1 MQVIHLEFSKLGLGM
16 SGGES
21 CMLAFIRYL
30 VQRKIKSILC
40 TTDNAE
46 QIYRSLGLEPGP
58 YLEYRTIQT
67 YAFEKKHHPFVSYLQ
82 RTPKAVR
89 LVKDLSVSTGD
100 VVLCHNSFL
109 PNMLTCRT
117 LVRCHPSGV
126 KIFHW
131 LHMLAPSIWR
141 GFQGE
146 FTGGYQIPRPNV
158 MHLSFSQ
165 RLHGRL
171 LPKDATIIVDNPY
184 FAERTARIFNGN
196 IHVLSR
202 FGIADKPDYVETE
215 KEYDLVWMGRFHPQK
230 GLFDAVDVLCKLRND
245 RPDARLL
252 IIGGGDLRYEKQL
265 KDKVS
270 ALGLDNAV
278 VYTGFLGGEEKET
291 WLRKAKLFIMPSYY
305 EGLPLTIMEVYSLG
319 LPIVAYNLPI
329 YKQLAVG
336 LLAVPPGDVTGM
348 AHKAASVLVDTSQLH
363 HLCKKVHQISQQHTS
378 NLMGNEILASFGFS
392 SGKIED
398 CNAG

>member
-46 QIYRSLGLEPGP
+46 QVYRSIGLEPGP

-67 YAFEKKHHPFVSYLQ
+67 YAFEKKHHPFTSYLQ

-89 LVKDLSVSTGD
+89 LVKGLSVSAGD

-109 PNMLTCRT
+109 PNMLPCRT
-117 LVRCHPSGV
+117 LVRRRPSGV

-131 LHMLAPSIWR
+131 LHMLAPSIWL
-141 GFQGE
+141 GFEGA
-146 FTGGYQIPRPNV
+146 FTGKYQIPRPNV

-165 RLHGRL
+165 HLQGWL

-184 FAERTARIFNGN
+184 FAKRAARIFKGN

-202 FGIADKPDYVETE
+202 FGIAENRPYVENE

-230 GLFDAVDVLCKLRND
+230 GLLDAVDVLYRLRKD
-245 RPDARLL
+245 CPDAKLL
-252 IIGGGDLRYEKQL
+252 IIGGGSTCYEKQL
-265 KDKVS
+265 RDKIS
-270 ALGLDNAV
+270 ALGLDHAV
-278 VYTGFLGGEEKET
+278 VCTGFLGGEEKET
-291 WLRKAKLFIMPSYY
+291 WLRKARLFIMPSYY

-319 LPIVAYNLPI
+319 LPVLLYDLPI
-329 YKQLAVG
+329 YKSINVH
-336 LLAVPPGDVTGM
+336 LLSAPLGDIEAM
-348 AHKAASVLVDTSQLH
+348 ARKAANVLSDRLQLNELSQ
-363 HLCKKVHQISQQHTS
+363 KVHRESRKYTTDV
-378 NLMGNEILASFGFS
+378 MGAEIESMFT
-392 SGKIED
+392 
-398 CNAG
+398 NAEN